1 MTSHW
6 AIKRVSFG
14 EMKQRLEYI
23 CVALICIQISLI
35 PILYI
40 YYERVQ
46 STTISHKRASI
57 ENLLVTMDKKYTAL
71 TVALEE
77 QQAKALDSSRRIA
90 MINQEVEKIRQQW
103 QEAEERRSEDVYSLR
118 EQIISMKKWL
128 KRNGHIWPTR
138 PKYFLWQ
145 KEKRRNF
152 NAKKAPKNSQRNIK
166 SEL

>member
-1 MTSHW
+1 
-6 AIKRVSFG
+6 
-14 EMKQRLEYI
+14 MKQRLEYI

-71 TVALEE
+71 AVALEE

-118 EQIISMKKWL
+118 EQIIPMKKWL
-128 KRNGHIWPTR
+128 KRI
-138 PKYFLWQ
+138 
-145 KEKRRNF
+145 
-152 NAKKAPKNSQRNIK
+152 
-166 SEL
+166 